1 MKKMLIYLIFI
12 KMGNQINNNK
22 MMMKDQIIT
31 KEIDLK
37 FQKSNRRVLKQK
49 NINFILHILMIVKK
63 EGIKINNRKIK
74 IIIIMI

>member
-37 FQKSNRRVLKQK
+37 F
-49 NINFILHILMIVKK
+49 
-63 EGIKINNRKIK
+63 
-74 IIIIMI
+74 